1 MLGKVFTTTT
11 PERVGVSSRQ
21 VLDLVRALDEAGLAT
36 HDLIL
41 ARGNE
46 IFAEGYWAPF
56 SASFKHR
63 QYSVSKSFIS
73 IAVGFM
79 IQESKLHLDD
89 KLCDLFPEYVENNPA
104 VNQHLR
110 DTTVHDLL
118 TMQTCHTTTPQ
129 WIEGGVSDRLS
140 LYFAEPADKVPGT
153 TFLYDSPGSFMLCAA
168 VERLAGKPY
177 LEYLKEKVLTDLGFS
192 EDTECIKAPGGHS
205 FGDSGILCT
214 ARELLAFA
222 RFVLNGGTWAG
233 KRYLDAEY
241 IRRATA
247 RQCDNNPSG
256 VKKFD
261 GYGYGYLIWK
271 APRDGFAFIGMG
283 DQFAICD
290 PKTDII
296 LILHSDN
303 QGKAEITRELIYRK
317 FYENV
322 VDVATAPLPE
332 DQEAYAELTT
342 YLSTRKL
349 LCVRENIDNPFK
361 KEIDGI
367 PFALEQNPMGIL
379 WIRFDFKGQGGT
391 MTYQNAQGEKQLPFG
406 LGENAFSKFP
416 EEGYSLW
423 TASVPEAGN
432 RYDCAASADWPEPQ
446 KLRIKVQAI
455 DKYFGNISMTFR
467 FKGDEV
473 AVLMEKNAEAFFN
486 EYQGNACGKK
496 ANA

>member
-1 MLGKVFTTTT
+1 MFTKAT
-11 PERVGVSSRQ
+11 PESVGIPSEK
-21 VLDLVRALDEAGLAT
+21 VLDFVRALDEAGLAT

-41 ARGNE
+41 ARGNQ

-56 SASFKHR
+56 TADFKHR

-79 IQESKLHLDD
+79 IQDGKLHLDD
-89 KLCDLFPEYVENNPA
+89 KLVDFFPEYVEGNPA

-118 TMQTCHTTTPQ
+118 TMQTCHTDTPQ
-129 WIEGGVSDRLS
+129 WIEGGVTDRLA
-140 LYFAEPADKVPGT
+140 LYFKEPADKVPGT
-153 TFLYDSPGSFMLCAA
+153 TFLYDSPGSFMLCAI
-168 VERLAGKPY
+168 VERLSGKPY

-192 EDTECIKAPGGHS
+192 EDTFCIRSPGGHS
-205 FGDSGILCT
+205 FGDSGVLCT

-233 KRYLDAEY
+233 KRYLNADY
-241 IRRATA
+241 IKRATA
-247 RQCDNNPSG
+247 KQCDNNPCG

-271 APRDGFAFIGMG
+271 APNDGFAFIGMG

-290 PKTDII
+290 PETDII
-296 LILHSDN
+296 FIIHSDN

-322 VDVATAPLPE
+322 VHCATDSLPE
-332 DQEAYAELTT
+332 DAEAYAELTA
-342 YLSTRKL
+342 YLSNRKL
-349 LCVRENIDNPFK
+349 LCVKENADNPFRK
-361 KEIDGI
+361 NINGVTY
-367 PFALEQNPMGIL
+367 ALEPNPMGIE
-379 WIRFDFKGQGGT
+379 WVRFDFEENKGT
-391 MTYQNAQGEKQLPFG
+391 LSYKNAQGEKKLPFG

-423 TASVPEAGN
+423 TASIPEAGN

-455 DKYFGNISMTFR
+455 DKYFGNINMTFR

-486 EYQGNACGKK
+486 EYHGNACGRKQ
-496 ANA
+496 